1 MTTSIRGVAP
11 LLLAALV
18 APPAVGAQT
27 LTGEAAVEM
36 RWFPESPLFASQRD
50 ASMSPSLFL
59 EPELAHDWMDGGLQ
73 LDARAFLR
81 VDGHDDRRTHADL
94 RELSLTWLTDSWTVM
109 VGLGR
114 VFWGVTEVNH
124 LVDIVNQT
132 DAVEDIDNEDKLGQ
146 PMVSVTRVG
155 ELGAL
160 DLYWLPY
167 FRERTFP
174 DARGRLRGPLPVS
187 DQALYE
193 SEAEEWQQGVAA
205 RWSHVLGS
213 VDFALSVF
221 RGTSREPLLIPD
233 GGASGATA
241 PIALQP
247 LYATIDQTGVEVQW
261 TRDATLWKLE
271 AMTRGGHGDRF
282 AALSAGVEYTLY
294 QLFGG
299 SSDLGLLSEVMIDGR
314 GRAAPPTLFD
324 NDVFLGARWAWN
336 DVADT
341 QVLGGVVVDWE
352 RGDAFG
358 LIEAERRV
366 MQSWTVGLEAR
377 MLANIEPGSF
387 VDAFRRDSFATLR
400 ISRFW

>member
-1 MTTSIRGVAP
+1 MTISLRGVAP
-11 LLLAALV
+11 LLLTAVL
-18 APPAVGAQT
+18 APAAVGGQT
-27 LTGEAAVEM
+27 LTGEAAVET

-50 ASMSPSLFL
+50 VSISPSFFF
-59 EPELAHDWMDGGLQ
+59 EPELGLDWMDGNLRF
-73 LDARAFLR
+73 DARAFLR
-81 VDGHDDRRTHADL
+81 VDGHDDRRTHGDL
-94 RELSLTWLTDSWTVM
+94 RELSLTLLTDRWTIM
-109 VGLGR
+109 AGFGR

-155 ELGAL
+155 DLGAL
-160 DLYWLPY
+160 DVYWLPY

-174 DARGRLRGPLPVS
+174 DSRGRLRGPLPVTER
-187 DQALYE
+187 AAYE
-193 SEAEEWQQGVAA
+193 SDAEEWQQGFAA

-213 VDFALSVF
+213 VDFALSTF
-221 RGTSREPLLIPD
+221 RGASREPLLLPA
-233 GGASGATA
+233 GGATEGTPPSAVR
-241 PIALQP
+241 PF
-247 LYATIDQTGVEVQW
+247 YATIDQTAVEVQW

-299 SSDLGLLSEVMIDGR
+299 ASDLGLLSEVMIDGR
-314 GRAAPPTLFD
+314 GRSAPPTLFD
-324 NDVFLGARWAWN
+324 NDVFVGARWARN

-341 QVLGGVVVDWE
+341 QVLGGVVVDYE
-352 RGDAFG
+352 HGDAFG
-358 LIEAERRV
+358 LVEAERRL
-366 MQSWTVGLEAR
+366 MEQWTVGLEAR
-377 MLANIEPGSF
+377 ILANVEPGSF
-387 VDAFRRDSFATLR
+387 VDALRRDSFATLR